1 MIALAYAIR
10 SNVDVSP
17 QAPPL
22 KASQPHSEQHGS
34 VEAEM
39 VARALHAHALYHD
52 DNSAVYYHLEEPTC
66 GTTYAASIKP
76 FQ

>member
-1 MIALAYAIR
+1 MAYVIR

-17 QAPPL
+17 QSPPL
-22 KASQPHSEQHGS
+22 HAYQPHSEQHGS

-39 VARALHAHALYHD
+39 VTRGLHTHALYHD
-52 DNSAVYYHLEEPTC
+52 DNSAVYYHLEEEMC
-66 GTTYAASIKP
+66 GTTYVPSVKP